1 MAEFI
6 HISGEFYIKQC
17 ETAPQAYDIY
27 RKKMNVNREAS

>member
-6 HISGEFYIKQC
+6 HISGGFYIKQC

-27 RKKMNVNREAS
+27 RKKNEC